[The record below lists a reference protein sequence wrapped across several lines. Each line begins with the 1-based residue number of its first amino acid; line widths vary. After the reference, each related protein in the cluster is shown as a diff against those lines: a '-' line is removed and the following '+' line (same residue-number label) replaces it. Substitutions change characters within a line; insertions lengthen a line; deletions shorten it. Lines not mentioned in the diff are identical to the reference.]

1 MVTITLYMRI
11 AVLCVHFL
19 ALFKSE
25 DTDKLVFRKFI
36 LFKMKESE
44 GNDSRK
50 KGRKVPRTKVVSK
63 KKIEKRKLTRNKAKH
78 YFCKSE
84 KS

>member
-1 MVTITLYMRI
+1 MVTITLYLRI

-63 KKIEKRKLTRNKAKH
+63 KKNREKKANK
-78 YFCKSE
+78 E
-84 KS
+84 

>member
-1 MVTITLYMRI
+1 MRI

-63 KKIEKRKLTRNKAKH
+63 KKNREKKANK
-78 YFCKSE
+78 E
-84 KS
+84 